1 MIFFDR
7 AEGRNDAQTPGGEKE
22 KFVVGGK
29 LDWEDIKG
37 TVMGIVG

>member
-1 MIFFDR
+1 ML
-7 AEGRNDAQTPGGEKE
+7 GGEKE

-37 TVMGIVG
+37 MVMGIVGWICFGDMMFW